1 MTDTDNDIVSN
12 IFEKLF
18 KVNDVASIDNLYR
31 AVTILSKERFENKN
45 EKLISDELINKAVK
59 KLNMTS

>member
-1 MTDTDNDIVSN
+1 MTDTENDIVSN

-45 EKLISDELINKAVK
+45 EKLISDELINKAVQ